1 LKSNNYPSRSERQ
14 RKRRKNERI
23 LYSLIAIFI
32 LSLGMFIFFI
42 SKGSTD
48 LKEEQADRNEV
59 EEGLGQKESEDYND
73 ENDEIEFDEESEEE
87 IVIQYVDNDDENVI
101 EAFVGNWPPVGT
113 NQSEPHTTNFADGSD
128 DRNEI
133 REAVLQVTNIDEE
146 NLLELWI
153 GNDGEQKVI
162 ANVQDRSNDDIYR
175 VYLSW
180 IEYEG
185 WQVNLVEKLKEYTGP

>member
-1 LKSNNYPSRSERQ
+1 MKSNNYPSRSERQ

-32 LSLGMFIFFI
+32 LSLGMLIFFI

-59 EEGLGQKESEDYND
+59 EERLGQEESEDYID
-73 ENDEIEFDEESEEE
+73 ENDEIEFDEEYEEE
-87 IVIQYVDNDDENVI
+87 IVTQYVDSEDENVI
-101 EAFVGNWPPVGT
+101 EAFVGNWPPIGT
-113 NQSEPHTTNFADGSD
+113 NQSEPHTTNFEDGSD
-128 DRNEI
+128 DRSEI
-133 REAVLQVTNIDEE
+133 RKAVLQVTNIDEE

-153 GNDGEQKVI
+153 GNGGEQKVI

-185 WQVNLVEKLKEYTGP
+185 WQVTLVEKLKEYTGP

>member
-1 LKSNNYPSRSERQ
+1 MKSNNYPSRSERQ

-32 LSLGMFIFFI
+32 LSLGMLIFFI

-59 EEGLGQKESEDYND
+59 EERLGQEESEDYID
-73 ENDEIEFDEESEEE
+73 ENDEIEFDEYEEE
-87 IVIQYVDNDDENVI
+87 IVIQYVDSDDENVI
-101 EAFVGNWPPVGT
+101 EAFVGNWPPIGT
-113 NQSEPHTTNFADGSD
+113 NQSEPHTTNFEDGSD

-133 REAVLQVTNIDEE
+133 RKAVLQVTNIDEE

-153 GNDGEQKVI
+153 GNGGEQKVI

-185 WQVNLVEKLKEYTGP
+185 WQVTLVEKLKEYTGP

>member
-1 LKSNNYPSRSERQ
+1 MKSNNYPSRSERQ

-32 LSLGMFIFFI
+32 LSLGMLIFFI

-59 EEGLGQKESEDYND
+59 EERLGQEESEDYID
-73 ENDEIEFDEESEEE
+73 ENDEIEFDEEYEEE
-87 IVIQYVDNDDENVI
+87 IVIQYVDSDDENVI
-101 EAFVGNWPPVGT
+101 EAFVGNWPPIGT
-113 NQSEPHTTNFADGSD
+113 NQSEPHTTNFEDGSD

-133 REAVLQVTNIDEE
+133 RKAVLQVTNIDEE

-153 GNDGEQKVI
+153 GNGGEQKVI

-185 WQVNLVEKLKEYTGP
+185 WQVTLVEKLKEYTGP

>member
-1 LKSNNYPSRSERQ
+1 MKSNNYPSRSERQ

-32 LSLGMFIFFI
+32 LSLGMLIFFI

-59 EEGLGQKESEDYND
+59 EERLGQEESEDYID
-73 ENDEIEFDEESEEE
+73 ENDEIEFDEEYEEE
-87 IVIQYVDNDDENVI
+87 IVIQYVDSDDENVI

-113 NQSEPHTTNFADGSD
+113 NQSEPHTTNFEDGSD

-133 REAVLQVTNIDEE
+133 RKAVLQVTNIDEE

-153 GNDGEQKVI
+153 GNGGEQKVI

-185 WQVNLVEKLKEYTGP
+185 WQVTLVEKLKEYTGP

>member
-1 LKSNNYPSRSERQ
+1 MKSNNYPSRSERQ

-32 LSLGMFIFFI
+32 LSLGMLIFFI

-59 EEGLGQKESEDYND
+59 EERLGQEESEDYID
-73 ENDEIEFDEESEEE
+73 ENDEIEFDEFEEE
-87 IVIQYVDNDDENVI
+87 IVIQYVDSDDENVI
-101 EAFVGNWPPVGT
+101 EAFVGNWPPIGT
-113 NQSEPHTTNFADGSD
+113 NQSEPHTTNFEDGSD

-133 REAVLQVTNIDEE
+133 RKAVLQVTNIDEE

-153 GNDGEQKVI
+153 GNGGEQKVI

-185 WQVNLVEKLKEYTGP
+185 WQVTLVEKLKEYTGP

>member
-32 LSLGMFIFFI
+32 LSLGMLIFFI

-59 EEGLGQKESEDYND
+59 EERLGQEESEDYID
-73 ENDEIEFDEESEEE
+73 ENDEIEFDEYEEE
-87 IVIQYVDNDDENVI
+87 IVIQYVDSDDENVI
-101 EAFVGNWPPVGT
+101 EAFVGNWPPIGT
-113 NQSEPHTTNFADGSD
+113 NQSEPHTTNFEDGSD

-133 REAVLQVTNIDEE
+133 RKAVLQVTNIDEE

-153 GNDGEQKVI
+153 GNGGEQKVI

-185 WQVNLVEKLKEYTGP
+185 WQVTLVEKLKEYTGP